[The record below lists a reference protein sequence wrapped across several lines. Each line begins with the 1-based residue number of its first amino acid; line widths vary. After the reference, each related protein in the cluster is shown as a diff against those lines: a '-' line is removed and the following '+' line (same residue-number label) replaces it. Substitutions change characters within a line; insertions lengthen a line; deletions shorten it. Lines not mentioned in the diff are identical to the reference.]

1 MAYTTRISMLR
12 GVHEHD
18 EHSWEE
24 FQAFYTPLI
33 FFCGRLYKLTHE
45 ELQDLRQEVFRQ
57 VATTDVTGKY
67 DPTIARF
74 RAYLQGVIRHCI
86 LAILRQRTPGKSS
99 LEDLEESPAGQ
110 IEDKGVQVEFE
121 KLLLQAA
128 LEQLREELDERQFTA
143 FDLYALQKRPVQEVA
158 EIMKM
163 TVNQVYLAKSRN
175 TARLQEILESLRKE
189 AGC

>member
-1 MAYTTRISMLR
+1 MSYTTRISMLH

-18 EHSWEE
+18 EPSWEE
-24 FQAFYTPLI
+24 FHAFYTPLI
-33 FFCGRLYKLTHE
+33 FFCGRLYSLTQE

-86 LAILRQRTPGKSS
+86 LAILRQRTPGRTG
-99 LEDLEESPAGQ
+99 LEELEENEAGQ
-110 IEDKGVQVEFE
+110 IEDKGIQVEFE
-121 KLLLQAA
+121 KLLRQAA

-143 FDLYALQKRPVQEVA
+143 FDLYALQKRPVKEVA

-163 TVNQVYLAKSRN
+163 TVNQVYLSKSRN
-175 TARLQEILESLRKE
+175 TARLQEILESLRNE

>member
-33 FFCGRLYKLTHE
+33 FFCGHLYKLTHE

-86 LAILRQRTPGKSS
+86 LAILRQRTPGRTG
-99 LEDLEESPAGQ
+99 LEELEENEAGQ
-110 IEDKGVQVEFE
+110 IEDKGIQVEFE
-121 KLLLQAA
+121 KLLRQAA
-128 LEQLREELDERQFTA
+128 LEQLREELDERQFAA
-143 FDLYALQKRPVQEVA
+143 FDLYALQKRPVKEVA

-175 TARLQEILESLRKE
+175 TARLQEILASLRNE

>member
-18 EHSWEE
+18 ERSWEE
-24 FQAFYTPLI
+24 FQTFYSPLI
-33 FFCGRLYKLTHE
+33 FYCGKLYGLTQE
-45 ELQDLRQEVFRQ
+45 ELMDLRQEVLRQ
-57 VATTDVTGKY
+57 VIATDVTGKY

-86 LAILRQRTPGKSS
+86 LAILRQRTPGQAT
-99 LEDLEESPAGQ
+99 LDELEESPAGQ
-110 IEDKGVQVEFE
+110 IEDHGVQLEFE
-121 KLLLQAA
+121 NLLRQAA
-128 LEQLREELDERQFTA
+128 LEQLREELDDRQFTA
-143 FDLYALQKRPVQEVA
+143 FELYAIQGKNAQEVA
-158 EIMKM
+158 AIMKM

-175 TARLQEILESLRKE
+175 TARLQEILESLRNE

>member
-1 MAYTTRISMLR
+1 MAYTTRISMLC

-33 FFCGRLYKLTHE
+33 FFCGHLYKLTHE

-57 VATTDVTGKY
+57 VATTDIAGKY

-86 LAILRQRTPGKSS
+86 LAILRQRTPGRTG
-99 LEDLEESPAGQ
+99 LEDLEENEAGQ
-110 IEDKGVQVEFE
+110 IEDKGVQIEFE
-121 KLLLQAA
+121 KLLRQAA

-143 FDLYALQKRPVQEVA
+143 FDLYALQKRPVKEVA

-175 TARLQEILESLRKE
+175 TARLQEILESLRNE

>member
-24 FQAFYTPLI
+24 FQEFYTPLI
-33 FFCGRLYKLTHE
+33 FYCGKRYGLTQE
-45 ELQDLRQEVFRQ
+45 ELLDLRQEVFRQ
-57 VATTDVTGKY
+57 VVSTDVTGKY
-67 DPTIARF
+67 DPAIARF

-86 LAILRQRTPGKSS
+86 LAILRQRIPGRAT
-99 LEDLEESPAGQ
+99 LDELEEDPAGQ
-110 IEDKGVQVEFE
+110 VEDQGLLLEFE
-121 KLLLQAA
+121 KLLRQAA

-143 FDLYALQKRPVQEVA
+143 FELYALQEKSPQEVA

-163 TVNQVYLAKSRN
+163 TLNQVYLAKSRG